1 MPRNK
6 LSPLDIKV
14 REDISNNL
22 KRLAHGRTQQRISNE
37 TGIPVSTLSGYFAK
51 RSTPNAGAV
60 QKLADYFGVNKSDI
74 DPRYGTS
81 PQNLKP
87 VNETIK
93 IPLLGTIACGDP
105 ILADENITG
114 YLPEPTDLLPS
125 GKLFYLRAKG
135 QSMEPTIKD
144 GSLVLI
150 RQQPDVEDGEIA
162 AILFVDDD
170 EATLKRIKRAGPTVI
185 LIPDNREYE
194 PIIASNNNPVR
205 ILGKAVRVTT
215 NL

>member
-14 REDISNNL
+14 RETISINL
-22 KRLAHGRTQQRISNE
+22 RRLAHGRTQQQISDE
-37 TGIPVSTLSGYFAK
+37 TVIPVSTLSGYFAK

-81 PQNLKP
+81 PQNLKQ

-105 ILADENITG
+105 ILADENIAG
-114 YLPEPTDLLPS
+114 YLSEPTDFLPS
-125 GKLFYLRAKG
+125 GNLFYLRAKG

-170 EATLKRIKRAGPTVI
+170 EATLKRIKRAGSTII
-185 LIPDNREYE
+185 LMPDNRKYE
-194 PIIASNNNPVR
+194 PIVVDQDHPVR

>member
-1 MPRNK
+1 MK
-6 LSPLDIKV
+6 
-14 REDISNNL
+14 
-22 KRLAHGRTQQRISNE
+22 SNE
-37 TGIPVSTLSGYFAK
+37 EVIKYLNELRKQQKISISELARKVDMSKSTVSQYFNGKLQFPLNRAHDFARVLGVTTDDLLGLDLSK
-51 RSTPNAGAV
+51 
-60 QKLADYFGVNKSDI
+60 VN
-74 DPRYGTS
+74 
-81 PQNLKP
+81 P
-87 VNETIK
+87 VNRLTK

-105 ILADENITG
+105 ILADENISG
-114 YLPEPTDLLPS
+114 YLSEPTDLLPS

-162 AILFVDDD
+162 AILFMDDD
-170 EATLKRIKRAGPTVI
+170 EATLKRIKRAGEAIV

-194 PIIASNNNPVR
+194 PIIASDNNPVR

>member
-1 MPRNK
+1 MK
-6 LSPLDIKV
+6 
-14 REDISNNL
+14 
-22 KRLAHGRTQQRISNE
+22 SNE
-37 TGIPVSTLSGYFAK
+37 EVIKYLNELRKQQKISISELARKVDMSKSTVSQYFNGKLQFPLNRAHDFARVLGVTTDDLLGLDLSK
-51 RSTPNAGAV
+51 
-60 QKLADYFGVNKSDI
+60 VN
-74 DPRYGTS
+74 
-81 PQNLKP
+81 P
-87 VNETIK
+87 VNGLTK
-93 IPLLGTIACGDP
+93 VPLLGTIACGDP
-105 ILADENITG
+105 ILADENIAG
-114 YLPEPTDLLPS
+114 YLSEPTDFLPS

-135 QSMEPTIKD
+135 QSMDPTIKD

-162 AILFVDDD
+162 AVLFTDDN

-185 LIPDNREYE
+185 LMPDNREYE

>member
-1 MPRNK
+1 MK
-6 LSPLDIKV
+6 
-14 REDISNNL
+14 
-22 KRLAHGRTQQRISNE
+22 SNE
-37 TGIPVSTLSGYFAK
+37 EVIRYLNELRKQQKISISELARKVDMSKSTVSQYFNGKLQFPLNRAHDFARVLGVTTDDLLGLDLSK
-51 RSTPNAGAV
+51 
-60 QKLADYFGVNKSDI
+60 VN
-74 DPRYGTS
+74 
-81 PQNLKP
+81 P
-87 VNETIK
+87 VNRLTK

-105 ILADENITG
+105 ILADENIAG
-114 YLPEPTDLLPS
+114 YLSEPTDFLPS
-125 GKLFYLRAKG
+125 GNLFYLRAKG

-170 EATLKRIKRAGPTVI
+170 EATLKRIKRAGSTVI
-185 LIPDNREYE
+185 LMPDNRKYE
-194 PIIASNNNPVR
+194 PIVVDQDHPAR

>member
-1 MPRNK
+1 MK
-6 LSPLDIKV
+6 
-14 REDISNNL
+14 
-22 KRLAHGRTQQRISNE
+22 SNE
-37 TGIPVSTLSGYFAK
+37 EVIKYLNELRKQQKISISELARKVDMSKSTVSQYFNGKLQFPLNRAHDFARVLGVTTDDLLGLDLSK
-51 RSTPNAGAV
+51 
-60 QKLADYFGVNKSDI
+60 VN
-74 DPRYGTS
+74 
-81 PQNLKP
+81 P
-87 VNETIK
+87 VNGLTK

-105 ILADENITG
+105 ILADENIAG
-114 YLPEPTDLLPS
+114 YLSEPTDFLPS

-135 QSMEPTIKD
+135 QSMDPTIKD

-185 LIPDNREYE
+185 LMPDNREYE
-194 PIIASNNNPVR
+194 PIIASDNNPVR

>member
-1 MPRNK
+1 MK
-6 LSPLDIKV
+6 
-14 REDISNNL
+14 
-22 KRLAHGRTQQRISNE
+22 SNE
-37 TGIPVSTLSGYFAK
+37 EVIKYLNELRKQQKISISELARKVDMSKSTVSQYFNGKLQFPLNRAHDFARVLGVTTDDLLGLDLSK
-51 RSTPNAGAV
+51 
-60 QKLADYFGVNKSDI
+60 VNPI
-74 DPRYGTS
+74 NRLT
-81 PQNLKP
+81 
-87 VNETIK
+87 K

-105 ILADENITG
+105 ILADENIAG
-114 YLPEPTDLLPS
+114 YLSEPTDFLPS
-125 GKLFYLRAKG
+125 GNLFYLRAKG

-162 AILFVDDD
+162 AVLFVDDD

-185 LIPDNREYE
+185 LMPDNREYE
-194 PIIASNNNPVR
+194 PIIASDNNPVR

>member
-1 MPRNK
+1 MK
-6 LSPLDIKV
+6 
-14 REDISNNL
+14 
-22 KRLAHGRTQQRISNE
+22 SNE
-37 TGIPVSTLSGYFAK
+37 EVIKYLNELRKQQKISISELARKVDMSKSTVSQYFNGKLQFPLNRAHDFARALGVTTDDLLGLDLSK
-51 RSTPNAGAV
+51 
-60 QKLADYFGVNKSDI
+60 VNPI
-74 DPRYGTS
+74 NRLT
-81 PQNLKP
+81 
-87 VNETIK
+87 K

-105 ILADENITG
+105 ILADENISG
-114 YLPEPTDLLPS
+114 YLSEPTDLLPS

-162 AILFVDDD
+162 AILFMDDD
-170 EATLKRIKRAGPTVI
+170 EATLKRIKRAGPTII
-185 LIPDNREYE
+185 LMPDNREYE

>member
-1 MPRNK
+1 MK
-6 LSPLDIKV
+6 
-14 REDISNNL
+14 
-22 KRLAHGRTQQRISNE
+22 SNE
-37 TGIPVSTLSGYFAK
+37 EVIKYLNELRKQQKISISELARKVDMSKSTVSQYFNGKLQFPLNRAHDFARALGITTDDLLGLDLSK
-51 RSTPNAGAV
+51 
-60 QKLADYFGVNKSDI
+60 VN
-74 DPRYGTS
+74 
-81 PQNLKP
+81 P
-87 VNETIK
+87 VNRLTK

-105 ILADENITG
+105 ILADENIAG
-114 YLPEPTDLLPS
+114 YLSEPTDFLPS

-135 QSMEPTIKD
+135 QSMDPTIKD

-162 AILFVDDD
+162 AVLFTDDN

-185 LIPDNREYE
+185 LMPDNREYE
-194 PIIASNNNPVR
+194 PIIASKNNPVR

>member
-22 KRLAHGRTQQRISNE
+22 KRLAHGRTQQQISDE

-105 ILADENITG
+105 ILADENIAG
-114 YLPEPTDLLPS
+114 YLSEPTDFLPS
-125 GKLFYLRAKG
+125 GNLFYLRAKG

-162 AILFVDDD
+162 AILFMDDD

-185 LIPDNREYE
+185 LMPDNREYE
-194 PIIASNNNPVR
+194 PIIASDSNPVR

>member
-1 MPRNK
+1 MK
-6 LSPLDIKV
+6 
-14 REDISNNL
+14 
-22 KRLAHGRTQQRISNE
+22 SNE
-37 TGIPVSTLSGYFAK
+37 EVIKYLNELRKQQKISISELARKVDMSKSTVSQYFNGKLQFPLNRAHDFARVLGVTTDDLLGLDLSK
-51 RSTPNAGAV
+51 
-60 QKLADYFGVNKSDI
+60 VN
-74 DPRYGTS
+74 
-81 PQNLKP
+81 P
-87 VNETIK
+87 VNRLTK

-105 ILADENITG
+105 ILADENISG
-114 YLPEPTDLLPS
+114 YLSEPTDLLPS

-162 AILFVDDD
+162 AILFMDDD

-185 LIPDNREYE
+185 LMPDNREYE
-194 PIIASNNNPVR
+194 PIIASDNNPVR

>member
-1 MPRNK
+1 MK
-6 LSPLDIKV
+6 
-14 REDISNNL
+14 
-22 KRLAHGRTQQRISNE
+22 SNE
-37 TGIPVSTLSGYFAK
+37 EVIKYLNELRKQQKISISELARKVDMSKSTVSQYFNGKLQFPLNRAHDFARVLGVTTDDLLGLDLSK
-51 RSTPNAGAV
+51 
-60 QKLADYFGVNKSDI
+60 VN
-74 DPRYGTS
+74 
-81 PQNLKP
+81 P
-87 VNETIK
+87 VNRLTK

-105 ILADENITG
+105 ILADENIAG
-114 YLPEPTDLLPS
+114 YLSEPTDFLPS

-135 QSMEPTIKD
+135 QSMDPTIKD

-170 EATLKRIKRAGPTVI
+170 EATLKRIKRAGSTVI
-185 LIPDNREYE
+185 LMPDNRKYE
-194 PIIASNNNPVR
+194 PIVVDQDHPAR

>member
-1 MPRNK
+1 MK
-6 LSPLDIKV
+6 
-14 REDISNNL
+14 
-22 KRLAHGRTQQRISNE
+22 SNE
-37 TGIPVSTLSGYFAK
+37 EVIKYLNELRKQQKISISELARKVDMSKSTVSQYFNGKLQFPLNRAHDFARVLGVTTDDLLGLDLSK
-51 RSTPNAGAV
+51 
-60 QKLADYFGVNKSDI
+60 VN
-74 DPRYGTS
+74 
-81 PQNLKP
+81 P
-87 VNETIK
+87 VNGLTK

-105 ILADENITG
+105 ILADENIAG
-114 YLPEPTDLLPS
+114 YLSEPTDFLPS

-144 GSLVLI
+144 ESLVLI

-162 AILFVDDD
+162 AVLFTDDN

-185 LIPDNREYE
+185 LMPDNREYE
-194 PIIASNNNPVR
+194 PIIASDNNPVR

>member
-1 MPRNK
+1 MK
-6 LSPLDIKV
+6 
-14 REDISNNL
+14 
-22 KRLAHGRTQQRISNE
+22 SNE
-37 TGIPVSTLSGYFAK
+37 EVIKYLNELRKQQKISISELARKVDMSKSTVSQYFNGKLQFPLNRAHDFARVLGVTTDDLLGLDLSK
-51 RSTPNAGAV
+51 
-60 QKLADYFGVNKSDI
+60 VN
-74 DPRYGTS
+74 
-81 PQNLKP
+81 P
-87 VNETIK
+87 VNRLTK

-105 ILADENITG
+105 ILADENISG
-114 YLPEPTDLLPS
+114 YLSEPTDLLPS

-162 AILFVDDD
+162 AILFMDDD

-185 LIPDNREYE
+185 LMPDNREYE

>member
-1 MPRNK
+1 MK
-6 LSPLDIKV
+6 
-14 REDISNNL
+14 
-22 KRLAHGRTQQRISNE
+22 SNE
-37 TGIPVSTLSGYFAK
+37 EVIKYLNELRKQQKISISELARKVDMSKSTVSQYFNGKLQFPLNRAHDFARALGVTTDDLLGLDLSK
-51 RSTPNAGAV
+51 
-60 QKLADYFGVNKSDI
+60 VNPI
-74 DPRYGTS
+74 NRLT
-81 PQNLKP
+81 
-87 VNETIK
+87 K

-105 ILADENITG
+105 ILADENISG
-114 YLPEPTDLLPS
+114 YLSEPTDLLPS

-162 AILFVDDD
+162 AILFMDDD

-185 LIPDNREYE
+185 LMPDNREYE
-194 PIIASNNNPVR
+194 PIIASDSNPVR

>member
-1 MPRNK
+1 MK
-6 LSPLDIKV
+6 
-14 REDISNNL
+14 
-22 KRLAHGRTQQRISNE
+22 SNE
-37 TGIPVSTLSGYFAK
+37 EVIKYLNELRKQQKISISELARKVDMSKSTVSQYFNGKLQFPLNRAHDFARALGVTTDDLLGLDLSK
-51 RSTPNAGAV
+51 
-60 QKLADYFGVNKSDI
+60 VNPI
-74 DPRYGTS
+74 NRLT
-81 PQNLKP
+81 
-87 VNETIK
+87 K

-105 ILADENITG
+105 ILADENISG
-114 YLPEPTDLLPS
+114 YLSEPTDLLPS

-162 AILFVDDD
+162 AILFMDDN

-185 LIPDNREYE
+185 LMPDNREYE
-194 PIIASNNNPVR
+194 PIIASNSNPVR

>member
-1 MPRNK
+1 MK
-6 LSPLDIKV
+6 
-14 REDISNNL
+14 
-22 KRLAHGRTQQRISNE
+22 SNE
-37 TGIPVSTLSGYFAK
+37 EVIKYLNELRKQQKISISELARKVNMSKSTVSQYFNGKLQFPLNRAHDFARVLGVTTDDLLGLDLSK
-51 RSTPNAGAV
+51 
-60 QKLADYFGVNKSDI
+60 VN
-74 DPRYGTS
+74 
-81 PQNLKP
+81 P
-87 VNETIK
+87 VNGLTK

-105 ILADENITG
+105 ILADENIAG
-114 YLPEPTDLLPS
+114 YLSEPTDFLPS

-135 QSMEPTIKD
+135 QSMDPTIKD

-185 LIPDNREYE
+185 LMPDNLKYD
-194 PIIASNNNPVR
+194 PIVVDQDHPAR

>member
-14 REDISNNL
+14 REDISANL

-114 YLPEPTDLLPS
+114 YLSEPTDLLPS

-162 AILFVDDD
+162 AILFMDDN

-185 LIPDNREYE
+185 LMPDNREYE

>member
-1 MPRNK
+1 MK
-6 LSPLDIKV
+6 
-14 REDISNNL
+14 
-22 KRLAHGRTQQRISNE
+22 SNE
-37 TGIPVSTLSGYFAK
+37 EVIEYLNELRKQQKISISELARKVDMSKSTVSQYFNGKLQFPLNRAHDFARVLGVTTDDLLGLDLSK
-51 RSTPNAGAV
+51 
-60 QKLADYFGVNKSDI
+60 VN
-74 DPRYGTS
+74 
-81 PQNLKP
+81 P
-87 VNETIK
+87 VNRLTK

-105 ILADENITG
+105 ILADENIAG
-114 YLPEPTDLLPS
+114 YLSEPTDLLPS

-162 AILFVDDD
+162 AILFMDDN

-185 LIPDNREYE
+185 LMPDNREYE
-194 PIIASNNNPVR
+194 PIIASDSNPVR

>member
-1 MPRNK
+1 MK
-6 LSPLDIKV
+6 
-14 REDISNNL
+14 
-22 KRLAHGRTQQRISNE
+22 SNE
-37 TGIPVSTLSGYFAK
+37 EVIKYLNELRKQQKISISELARKVDMSKSTVSQYFNGKLQFPLNRAHDFARALGVTTDDLLGLDLSK
-51 RSTPNAGAV
+51 
-60 QKLADYFGVNKSDI
+60 VN
-74 DPRYGTS
+74 
-81 PQNLKP
+81 P
-87 VNETIK
+87 VNRLTK

-105 ILADENITG
+105 ILADENIAG
-114 YLPEPTDLLPS
+114 YLSEPTDFLPS

-135 QSMEPTIKD
+135 QSMDPTIKD

-185 LIPDNREYE
+185 LMPDNREYE
-194 PIIASNNNPVR
+194 PIIASDSNPVR

>member
-1 MPRNK
+1 MKSNEEVIRYLNELRKQQKISISELARKVDMSKSTVSQYFNGKLQFPLNRAHDFARVLGVTTDDLLGLDLSKVNPVNK
-6 LSPLDIKV
+6 L
-14 REDISNNL
+14 
-22 KRLAHGRTQQRISNE
+22 T
-37 TGIPVSTLSGYFAK
+37 
-51 RSTPNAGAV
+51 
-60 QKLADYFGVNKSDI
+60 
-74 DPRYGTS
+74 
-81 PQNLKP
+81 
-87 VNETIK
+87 K

-105 ILADENITG
+105 ILADENIAG
-114 YLPEPTDLLPS
+114 YLSEASDFVPS

-144 GSLVLI
+144 ESLVLI

-185 LIPDNREYE
+185 LMPDNRKYD
-194 PIIASNNNPVR
+194 PIVVDQDHPAR
-205 ILGKAVRVTT
+205 ILGKAIRVTT

>member
-6 LSPLDIKV
+6 LSPLDIKA
-14 REDISNNL
+14 REDISANL
-22 KRLAHGRTQQRISNE
+22 KRLAHGRTQHQISDE

-105 ILADENITG
+105 ILADENIAG
-114 YLPEPTDLLPS
+114 YLSEPTDLLPS

-170 EATLKRIKRAGPTVI
+170 EATLKRIKRAGSTVI
-185 LIPDNREYE
+185 LMPDNRKYE
-194 PIIASNNNPVR
+194 PIVVDQDHPVR

>member
-1 MPRNK
+1 MK
-6 LSPLDIKV
+6 
-14 REDISNNL
+14 
-22 KRLAHGRTQQRISNE
+22 SNE
-37 TGIPVSTLSGYFAK
+37 EVIRYLNELRKQQKISISELARKVDMSKSTVSQYFNGKLQFPLNRAHDFARVLGVTTDDLLGLDLSK
-51 RSTPNAGAV
+51 
-60 QKLADYFGVNKSDI
+60 VN
-74 DPRYGTS
+74 
-81 PQNLKP
+81 P
-87 VNETIK
+87 VNRLTK

-105 ILADENITG
+105 ILADENIAG
-114 YLPEPTDLLPS
+114 YLSEPTDFLPS

-135 QSMEPTIKD
+135 QSMDPTIKD

-162 AILFVDDD
+162 AVLFTDDN

-185 LIPDNREYE
+185 LMPDNREYE

>member
-1 MPRNK
+1 MK
-6 LSPLDIKV
+6 
-14 REDISNNL
+14 
-22 KRLAHGRTQQRISNE
+22 SNE
-37 TGIPVSTLSGYFAK
+37 EVIKYLNELRKQQEISISELARKVDMSKSTVSQYFNGKLQFPLNRAHDFARALGVTTDDLLGLDLSK
-51 RSTPNAGAV
+51 
-60 QKLADYFGVNKSDI
+60 VN
-74 DPRYGTS
+74 
-81 PQNLKP
+81 P
-87 VNETIK
+87 VNRLTK
-93 IPLLGTIACGDP
+93 IPLLGAIACGDP
-105 ILADENITG
+105 ILADENIAG
-114 YLPEPTDLLPS
+114 YFSEPTDFLPS

-162 AILFVDDD
+162 AILFMDDD

-185 LIPDNREYE
+185 LMPDNREYE

>member
-1 MPRNK
+1 MK
-6 LSPLDIKV
+6 
-14 REDISNNL
+14 
-22 KRLAHGRTQQRISNE
+22 SNE
-37 TGIPVSTLSGYFAK
+37 EVIKYLNELRKQQKISISELARKVDMSKSTVSQYFNGKLQFPLNRAHDFARVLGVTTDDLLGLDLSK
-51 RSTPNAGAV
+51 
-60 QKLADYFGVNKSDI
+60 VN
-74 DPRYGTS
+74 
-81 PQNLKP
+81 P
-87 VNETIK
+87 VNRLTK

-105 ILADENITG
+105 ILADENIAG
-114 YLPEPTDLLPS
+114 YLSEPTDFLPS

-135 QSMEPTIKD
+135 QSMDPTIKD

-162 AILFVDDD
+162 AVLFTDDN

>member
-1 MPRNK
+1 MK
-6 LSPLDIKV
+6 
-14 REDISNNL
+14 
-22 KRLAHGRTQQRISNE
+22 SNE
-37 TGIPVSTLSGYFAK
+37 EVIKYLNELRKQQKMSISELARKVDMSKSTVSQYFNGKLQFPLNRAHDFARALGVTTDDLLGLDLSK
-51 RSTPNAGAV
+51 
-60 QKLADYFGVNKSDI
+60 VNPI
-74 DPRYGTS
+74 NRLT
-81 PQNLKP
+81 
-87 VNETIK
+87 K

-105 ILADENITG
+105 ILADENISG
-114 YLPEPTDLLPS
+114 YLSEPTDLLPS

-162 AILFVDDD
+162 AILFMDDD

-185 LIPDNREYE
+185 LMPDNREYE
-194 PIIASNNNPVR
+194 PIIASDNNPVR
-205 ILGKAVRVTT
+205 ILGKAIRVTT

>member
-1 MPRNK
+1 MK
-6 LSPLDIKV
+6 
-14 REDISNNL
+14 
-22 KRLAHGRTQQRISNE
+22 SNE
-37 TGIPVSTLSGYFAK
+37 EVIKYLNELRKQQKISISELARKVDMSKSTVSQYFNGKLQFPLNRAHDFARVLGVTTDDLLGLDLSK
-51 RSTPNAGAV
+51 
-60 QKLADYFGVNKSDI
+60 VN
-74 DPRYGTS
+74 
-81 PQNLKP
+81 P
-87 VNETIK
+87 VNRLTK

-105 ILADENITG
+105 ILADENIAG
-114 YLPEPTDLLPS
+114 YLSEPTDFLPS

-135 QSMEPTIKD
+135 QSMDPTIKD

-162 AILFVDDD
+162 AVLFTDDN

-185 LIPDNREYE
+185 LMPDNREYE
-194 PIIASNNNPVR
+194 PIIASDNNPVR